1 MKFDDII
8 NNILKEED
16 NSREDRINAL
26 KNLGKPEVKKYHSA
40 YENEV
45 AFEDDFPQTEVSK
58 YLQDATSNED
68 VFILNGTAT
77 VGFDIE
83 PGQNGGRDDPS
94 WDPYPEINDVEWSD
108 VTLFRAKS
116 DGSIDVVLPETI
128 GEDLYNQIVK
138 ELKVEADKHAC
149 EETEA
154 QAMDIAGNDFDEPD
168 FDEPDYD

>member
-8 NNILKEED
+8 NNILKEEEI
-16 NSREDRINAL
+16 SREDRIKAL
-26 KNLGKPEVKKYHSA
+26 KVLGEPVVKKHYSA
-40 YENEV
+40 YENDV
-45 AFEDDFPQTEVSK
+45 TFEDDFPQADVSK

-68 VFILNGTAT
+68 LFILNGTAT

-108 VTLFRAKS
+108 VTLLRAKS
-116 DGSIDVVLPETI
+116 DGSVDVVLPETI

-138 ELKVEADKHAC
+138 ELKVEADKQAC

-154 QAMDIAGNDFDEPD
+154 RAMDIVGDD

>member
-1 MKFDDII
+1 MQFNKIV
-8 NNILKEED
+8 NSILGEEV
-16 NSREDRINAL
+16 SREDRIKAL
-26 KNLGKPEVKKYHSA
+26 KVLGEPVVKKHYSA

-45 AFEDDFPQTEVSK
+45 TFEDDFPQAEVSK

-68 VFILNGTAT
+68 LFILNGTAT

-94 WDPYPEINDVEWSD
+94 WDPYPEINDVEWD
-108 VTLFRAKS
+108 EVTLLRAKT
-116 DGSIDVVLPETI
+116 DGSVDVVLPETI

-138 ELKVEADKHAC
+138 ELKVEADKMAC

-154 QAMDIAGNDFDEPD
+154 RAMDIVGEDFNEPD